1 MHSVT
6 PHITKIIRNDPFLYV
21 RFNCPLANREI
32 IDEINGSTYEIIS
45 YGNVKYHRI
54 NVNKRL
60 VAECHKSTMNTTTQY
75 TAFESNETFQYPAA
89 YIYLRSD
96 LAKQI
101 DVEDDKDTYDLR
113 LQLAAY
119 LSEFFHSYY
128 GRLVDVD
135 GYYMVTVKD
144 IINEEVFKITDK
156 EICDY
161 IRDHSLFDDGGT
173 DR

>member
-32 IDEINGSTYEIIS
+32 VNEIDGSTYEIIS
-45 YGNVKYHRI
+45 YGNVKYNRIKVDRQLTRVCHRST
-54 NVNKRL
+54 VNS
-60 VAECHKSTMNTTTQY
+60 ATQY

-96 LAKQI
+96 LAKRI

-119 LSEFFHSYY
+119 MAEFFQSYY
-128 GRLVDVD
+128 EKLVDVD
-135 GYYMVTVKD
+135 GYYMVRVKD
-144 IINEEVFKITDK
+144 IINKDLFKITDK
-156 EICDY
+156 EIFDY
-161 IRDHSLFDDGGT
+161 IRDHSLIDDGGT